1 MASESGDDAEP
12 AGERPPM
19 LKSMDNV
26 MMEEMTKILGSI
38 MRLKGGMY
46 FNRPVDWR
54 AQNIPNYPQVIKWP
68 MDLGTVKQHL
78 EADRQRPYA
87 KKHYQFAEEFAHDVR
102 LVWKNAFL
110 FNAPN
115 HVIYKTAKQMS
126 DTFEEKLMAVY
137 KAAEHR
143 GAPAPLKVRC
153 QLLLSD
159 MRGHP
164 FSEWFRRDSDWKKLG
179 EQYLRAL
186 TSGTPMDLD
195 QVQKRLVDGEYDS
208 PSQTGDGST
217 VFSVDAF
224 SRDVG
229 YIWKNAIEFNRPS
242 VKQNVPGTGVFFICP
257 KILQEIFAKRLDILK
272 SAPVP
277 AARGKRREEREGWPS
292 FERKR
297 DLARKCARLSTRSAN
312 EAADHVRL
320 KCSEAVRT
328 FESVNGM
335 QQAVIDLDEVDEQTF
350 AHLEGLVVKPS

>member
-1 MASESGDDAEP
+1 MASRSDDAEP
-12 AGERPPM
+12 SGERPPM
-19 LKSMDNV
+19 LKSMDVV
-26 MMEEMTKILGSI
+26 MTEEMTKILNSI

-46 FNRPVDWR
+46 FNRPVDWV
-54 AQNIPNYPQVIKWP
+54 ALKLPNYLEVIRQP
-68 MDLGTVKQHL
+68 MDLGTVKSHL

-87 KKHYQFAEEFAHDVR
+87 EKHYQFAEEFAHDVR

-110 FNAPN
+110 FNAPSL
-115 HVIYKTAKQMS
+115 VIYKTAKQMS
-126 DTFEEKLMAVY
+126 DTFEEKLHAVY
-137 KAAEHR
+137 RSAEQL
-143 GAPAPLKVRC
+143 GPPCPLKVRC

-179 EQYLRAL
+179 EAYLRSL

-195 QVQKRLVDGEYDS
+195 QVQKRLVDGEYDT
-208 PSQTGDGST
+208 PNQDGDGGGT

-229 YIWKNAIEFNRPS
+229 YIWKNAIEFNRPA
-242 VKQNVPGTGVFFICP
+242 VKQNVPGSGVFVICP
-257 KILQEIFAKRLDILK
+257 KILQEVFAKRLEILR

-297 DLARKCARLSTRSAN
+297 DLARKAARLSTRSAN
-312 EAADHVRL
+312 EAADQVRL
-320 KCSEAVRT
+320 KCSAAVRT
-328 FESVNGM
+328 SVSVNGM
-335 QQAVIDLDEVDEQTF
+335 QQAVVDLDEVDEQTF
-350 AHLEGLVVKPS
+350 AHLEGLVKPT